1 LTITDEENNP
11 KRPEGGSRKDSLTA
25 GKESIKVLD
34 KGFVTL
40 VDMMGDDRSAV
51 RAARVSHGKDISTD
65 ERDRKLIDYLMEHG
79 HLSPFEHITF
89 TFHVKA
95 PIFVVRQWF
104 RHRIGMSPN
113 EISRRYT
120 SKNVNEF
127 YVPDHIRVQDTK
139 DKQSSN
145 VYSDEQ
151 GKEGSLTA
159 NKEEALEIIEEVYQK
174 SYEAYEKLIN
184 MGVAREM
191 ARIILP
197 VGEYTEFYLTTN
209 ARALMHFLDLRA
221 SSHAQWEI
229 QEYAKTLAIFFQK
242 TCPWSYEAYL
252 KYQYKGDLLK

>member
-1 LTITDEENNP
+1 M
-11 KRPEGGSRKDSLTA
+11 
-25 GKESIKVLD
+25 LD

-151 GKEGSLTA
+151 GKEGTSRQIR
-159 NKEEALEIIEEVYQK
+159 K
-174 SYEAYEKLIN
+174 
-184 MGVAREM
+184 R
-191 ARIILP
+191 
-197 VGEYTEFYLTTN
+197 
-209 ARALMHFLDLRA
+209 
-221 SSHAQWEI
+221 
-229 QEYAKTLAIFFQK
+229 
-242 TCPWSYEAYL
+242 
-252 KYQYKGDLLK
+252 LLKL